1 MWRVREH
8 TMLSEYKLYTQSRHK
23 HRHTEKW
30 KWKWGL
36 LCRRRETIRCAC
48 RRMLSVIYS
57 NAFDYSIVRV
67 IYLWNHVLCSRL
79 LTSPFQRKL
88 FGWLQDSNSYLKRPS
103 FVMIVESAESDTQIF
118 RIFYSI
124 FCAIKIYRRRMDEV
138 KDRPN
143 VRLCYSFEFEWDSCR
158 HHKQICQ
165 SHNFCQWQKCLLQL
179 RTADVCDAMTC
190 HGRRTSD
197 WCMFDMHRRDTFA
210 RFFYLATHTTD
221 AADAFY
227 RFSMHTIRIHALH
240 PSDEIEG
247 YFCSKRFRVDQT
259 CSIKSNIFRPSTVVV
274 ALMLP
279 VLHIRVY
286 WHRR

>member
-1 MWRVREH
+1 MKVG
-8 TMLSEYKLYTQSRHK
+8 LIVS
-23 HRHTEKW
+23 TEK
-30 KWKWGL
+30 L
-36 LCRRRETIRCAC
+36 FDVRAVC
-48 RRMLSVIYS
+48 MLSVIYS

-79 LTSPFQRKL
+79 LTSPFQWKL

-118 RIFYSI
+118 RIFFSI
-124 FCAIKIYRRRMDEV
+124 FSAIKLYRRHMDEV

-143 VRLCYSFEFEWDSCR
+143 VQLCYSFDFEWDSCR

-210 RFFYLATHTTD
+210 RFFFISPHTHQMQQMLSIVFLCTQ
-221 AADAFY
+221 FV
-227 RFSMHTIRIHALH
+227 SMYHILRTK
-240 PSDEIEG
+240 
-247 YFCSKRFRVDQT
+247 SKDIFVAND
-259 CSIKSNIFRPSTVVV
+259 SVLIKR
-274 ALMLP
+274 A
-279 VLHIRVY
+279 R
-286 WHRR
+286 